1 MVGSQETVARDGLTA
16 RPGDRVVV
24 PTLAKEATQLA
35 VLQSLC
41 VHRLLKRRRDQIG
54 LVGKV

>member
-1 MVGSQETVARDGLTA
+1 MVGFPGTTARGGSTA
-16 RPGDRVVV
+16 RPEDRVVV
-24 PTLAKEATQLA
+24 PTLAREATQLA

-41 VHRLLKRRRDQIG
+41 VHRLLKRRRDQKE